1 MFLKYI
7 YIFYYDRQIVDKCGG
22 SIIFFMVSHS
32 FLVIEDR
39 SYAKFCPQTSETIHS
54 RGVHT
59 LMWALFPSKIK
70 VHGENTLGVLL
81 LERRMDLAFVYHAT
95 RKH

>member
-22 SIIFFMVSHS
+22 SILFYMVSHS

-39 SYAKFCPQTSETIHS
+39 SYAKFCPHIEFSIFFVLSKNREVTGQ
-54 RGVHT
+54 
-59 LMWALFPSKIK
+59 LPKLFTA
-70 VHGENTLGVLL
+70 G
-81 LERRMDLAFVYHAT
+81 AFT
-95 RKH
+95 R